1 MIVRGEGTVNWEG
14 IVKVTWQ
21 FWVKGTGLEND
32 NWIKFVSWTTPS
44 LLEAIA
50 PLANTLTIAEVRVAG
65 VETYRVGAFVISI
78 LPPKSGVSLV

>member
-32 NWIKFVSWTTPS
+32 NWIKFVSWTTPN
-44 LLEAIA
+44 LPEAIT
-50 PLANTLTIAEVRVAG
+50 PLSNTLTIAEVRVAG
-65 VETYRVGAFVISI
+65 VETYRVGAVVISI

>member
-14 IVKVTWQ
+14 MVKVTWQ

-44 LLEAIA
+44 LPEAIA
-50 PLANTLTIAEVRVAG
+50 PLSNTLTIAEVRVAG
-65 VETYRVGAFVISI
+65 VETYSVGAVVISI
-78 LPPKSGVSLV
+78 LPPKSEVSLV